1 MSGVVALVRAKFP
14 NLTARQVMRRITETA
29 HNPARGVDNAV
40 GFGIVDPV
48 AALTFDVDPG
58 EPKPVEH
65 LRSDLYVPPAPP
77 GPDLRP
83 RNTALAGGAA
93 VLVLAGVIVAVVA
106 VRRRMS

>member
-1 MSGVVALVRAKFP
+1 MWSALVRAKFP

-29 HNPARGVDNAV
+29 HNPARGVDNQV

-58 EPKPVEH
+58 EPKPVER
-65 LRSDLYVPPAPP
+65 LRTDLYVPPAAARARIC
-77 GPDLRP
+77 GRATP
-83 RNTALAGGAA
+83 RWLGGAA
-93 VLVLAGVIVAVVA
+93 VVVLAGVIAAVVA